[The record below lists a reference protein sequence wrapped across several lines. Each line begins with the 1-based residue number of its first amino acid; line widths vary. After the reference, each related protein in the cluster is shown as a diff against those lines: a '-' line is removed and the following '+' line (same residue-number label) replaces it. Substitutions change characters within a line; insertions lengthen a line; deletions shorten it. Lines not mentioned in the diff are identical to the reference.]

1 MEALFY
7 ETMEDQKVQ
16 CLLCHHRCV
25 INNNGFGRCKVRQNV
40 NGVLETLIY
49 SRLVAINPDPI
60 EKKPFFHVLP
70 GSLSYS
76 IGAAGC
82 NFRCAFCQN
91 AEISQMPRE
100 SGRTGEKNIFSAAD
114 IVDDALKS
122 DCRSIAY
129 TYTEPTVN
137 FEFCYDTALLAQE
150 KGLKNVFVTNGY
162 MSPDAI
168 DMIAPYL
175 DAASIDLKAFSEDFY
190 QNICEA
196 RLEPVKES
204 IRHFQRRGVFVEITT
219 LIIPGMNDAE
229 PELKNLADFLVN
241 ELGPDTP
248 WHISRFYPAYKL
260 TDISP
265 TPAGS
270 LAKARDIGLTAGLK
284 YVYIGNVHGHPGEN
298 TYCPECDKIIVER
311 AGYQEIKHYH
321 IENSRCTFCG
331 ALINGIDL

>member
-7 ETMEDQKVQ
+7 ETIEGLKVH
-16 CLLCHHRCV
+16 CLLCHHRCI

-60 EKKPFFHVLP
+60 EKKPLFHVMP

-100 SGRTGEKNIFSAAD
+100 AGRVGENVFSATD
-114 IVDDALKS
+114 VVEEALKNE
-122 DCRSIAY
+122 CRSIAY

-137 FEFCYDTALLAQE
+137 FEFCYDTALLAHE
-150 KGLKNVFVTNGY
+150 KGLKNIFVTNGY
-162 MSPDAI
+162 MSSEAI
-168 DMIAPYL
+168 DMIAPFL
-175 DAASIDLKAFSEDFY
+175 DAASVDVKSYNDEFY
-190 QNICEA
+190 QELCEA

-204 IRHFQRRGVFVEITT
+204 LKHFQRRGVFVEVTT
-219 LIIPGMNDAE
+219 LVIPGMNDSE
-229 PELKNLADFLVN
+229 QELKNLAAFLVN
-241 ELGPDTP
+241 ELGPETP
-248 WHISRFYPAYKL
+248 WHISRFHPTYKL
-260 TDISP
+260 PDVSP
-265 TPAGS
+265 TPIGS
-270 LAKARDIGLTAGLK
+270 LTRAREIGLKAGLK
-284 YVYIGNVHGHPGEN
+284 YVYIGNVHGHPSEN
-298 TYCPECDKIIVER
+298 TYCPECGKILIER
-311 AGYQEIKHYH
+311 AGYYELKNYR
-321 IENSRCTFCG
+321 IENSRCVYCG